1 MTTQENNYTNSH
13 KLFEIILRMPKNDTS
28 FVYFTLEANE
38 NKSFYSTLP
47 FEKGQ
52 LSRDMVIMS
61 TPEFKD
67 QLLSIIEHCKKTT
80 DIEILSQ
87 QFIDDE

>member
-1 MTTQENNYTNSH
+1 MTEQENNYIQST

-52 LSRDMVIMS
+52 LFRDMVIMA

-67 QLLSIIEHCKKTT
+67 QVLSIIEHCKNST
-80 DIEILSQ
+80 DLEVLSQ
-87 QFIDDE
+87 QFIQDK

>member
-1 MTTQENNYTNSH
+1 MNYLNSN
-13 KLFEIILRMPKNDTS
+13 KLFELILRMPKNDTS

-47 FEKGQ
+47 FDKGQ
-52 LSRDMVIMS
+52 LFRDMVIMT

-67 QLLSIIEHCKKTT
+67 QVLSIIEHCKKNT
-80 DIEILSQ
+80 DLEILSQ
-87 QFIDDE
+87 SFIEDSVL